1 MSEVSQEDDAI
12 KTAFWVS
19 DVMTNG
25 LPDMLAA
32 ARMLE
37 KHAPSAGAAETAKG
51 LFEQLEGMA
60 LALGILR
67 EALATIAMASR
78 EGSA

>member
-1 MSEVSQEDDAI
+1 MTAVPETSDAI
-12 KTAFWVS
+12 ERAFWIS

-32 ARMLE
+32 ARVLE
-37 KHAPSAGAAETAKG
+37 EYALSAGAAETAKG

-67 EALATIAMASR
+67 EALATIAMASQ

>member
-1 MSEVSQEDDAI
+1 MSEVSKENEAI

-37 KHAPSAGAAETAKG
+37 EHTPSDGAAETAKG

-60 LALGILR
+60 VALGMLR
-67 EALATIAMASR
+67 ESLATIAMAAR